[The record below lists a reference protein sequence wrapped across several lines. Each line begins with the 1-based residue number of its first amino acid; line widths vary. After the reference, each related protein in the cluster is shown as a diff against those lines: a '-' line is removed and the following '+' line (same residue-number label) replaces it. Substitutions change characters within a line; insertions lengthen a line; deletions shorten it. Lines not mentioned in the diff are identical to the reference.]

1 MASLSSSPATR
12 TDSLIT
18 VPPRLSTA
26 TSVVPP
32 PISTIM
38 VPTASVTGRPAPM
51 AAATGSS
58 IKFTSRAPAR
68 PASRTARRS
77 TPVTPL
83 GMPITNRGATMPRPS
98 LALRMKVLI
107 ICSAASKSAITP
119 SRRGRTARM
128 LPGVRPSIIL
138 ASSPT
143 ARGTPRSRSMATTE
157 GSWSTMPLPDT
168 KISVLAV
175 PRSIPISRENWKRR
189 KNTDARPARAE
200 SYEGVTDGSNGGTN
214 ERWQPNRVPH
224 H

>member
-12 TDSLIT
+12 TDSLST
-18 VPPRLSTA
+18 VPPSDSTA

-32 PISTIM
+32 PISTII
-38 VPTASVTGRPAPM
+38 VPTGSVTGSPAPM

-58 IKFTSRAPAR
+58 IRCTSRAPAS

-83 GMPITNRGATMPRPS
+83 GMPITSRGATMPRPS
-98 LALRMKVLI
+98 LPFWMNDLI

-128 LPGVRPSIIL
+128 LPGVRPSINL

-143 ARGTPRSRSMATTE
+143 ARQELRSKSRATTE
-157 GSWSTMPLPDT
+157 GSCNTMPLPDT
-168 KISVLAV
+168 YIRVLAV
-175 PRSIPISRENWKRR
+175 PRSMPMSREN
-189 KNTDARPARAE
+189 
-200 SYEGVTDGSNGGTN
+200 
-214 ERWQPNRVPH
+214 
-224 H
+224 